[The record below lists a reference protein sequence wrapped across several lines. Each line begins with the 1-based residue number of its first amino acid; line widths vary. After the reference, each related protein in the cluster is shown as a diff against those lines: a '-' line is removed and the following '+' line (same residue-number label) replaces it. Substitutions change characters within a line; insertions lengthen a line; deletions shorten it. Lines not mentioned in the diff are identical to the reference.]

1 MSKECYPS
9 RALSRALA
17 LGAVLL
23 AVPAA
28 QAMAGTAGY
37 LTSGNGQVVTDQ
49 EGSCWRTGEW
59 TPESANAQCNPS
71 LVAEQLQKIHP
82 AAGKPAPR
90 TPPLPSSFE
99 HVTLHQTTYF
109 AFNKARVNYQ
119 ARQDLKHLV
128 HRARDMKK
136 IASVDVTGYTDRI
149 GTVAYNMKLGERRAE
164 AIRKDLLALGV
175 RPGVI
180 HIKSMGPKD
189 PVKLCGGGKVTG
201 KLINCLAPDRRTVM
215 TLTATQPLPE
225 RSPRG

>member
-1 MSKECYPS
+1 MTKERYPS
-9 RALSRALA
+9 RALHRALT

-59 TPESANAQCNPS
+59 TPDSANAQCNPA
-71 LVAEQLQKIHP
+71 LVARRLQKIHP
-82 AAGKPAPR
+82 AAGTPAPR
-90 TPPLPSSFE
+90 TPPVPKSFGR
-99 HVTLHQTTYF
+99 VTLHHVTYF
-109 AFNKARVNYQ
+109 AFNKAHVNFQ

-149 GTVAYNMKLGERRAE
+149 GTVAYNMKLGKRRAE
-164 AIRKDLLALGV
+164 AIRRDLLALGV

-189 PVKLCGGGKVTG
+189 PVKLCGGSKVTG
-201 KLINCLAPDRRTVM
+201 KLIKCLAPDRRTVLS
-215 TLTATQPLPE
+215 LTATQPLPQS
-225 RSPRG
+225 SPQG